1 MNTPRLHLATL
12 GTTIISMMGVGC
24 ADKIQVVDRSP
35 QGMTVKQA
43 RSALTES
50 LNDVHDWKSVRELRF
65 TRRELRF
72 KVDNKYDS
80 AAHPPP
86 VDITLTF
93 TDLGPLSIR
102 VNKVGK
108 NYARVESGG
117 KRLFLTKAGVRDPD
131 PEWNG
136 SFNSEETARAFADG
150 LLVLKEAATTRD
162 AGAEEADFAAV
173 SAAAKSWL
181 AA

>member
-12 GTTIISMMGVGC
+12 VTAIISMMGFGC
-24 ADKIQVVDRSP
+24 ADKIQVVDRPP

-50 LNDVHDWKSVRELRF
+50 LNDVHDWKSVRELKF
-65 TRRELRF
+65 TRRELSF
-72 KVDNKYDS
+72 KADNVYDR
-80 AAHPPP
+80 ATHPPLE
-86 VDITLTF
+86 ITLTF
-93 TDLGPLSIR
+93 ADLGPLSIR

-117 KRLFLTKAGVRDPD
+117 KRLFLTKAAVRDPD
-131 PEWNG
+131 PDWNG
-136 SFNSEETARAFADG
+136 SFNSEETARAFANA